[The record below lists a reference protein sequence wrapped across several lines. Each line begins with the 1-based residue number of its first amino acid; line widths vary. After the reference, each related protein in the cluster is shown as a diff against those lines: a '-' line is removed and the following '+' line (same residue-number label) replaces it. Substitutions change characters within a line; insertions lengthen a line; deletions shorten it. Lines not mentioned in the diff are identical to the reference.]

1 MPDKFRIYLNSENAI
16 DGSSSPADCSFNIG
30 SVYEN
35 APALQRYAEMP
46 YCYVKV
52 SYFSIL
58 KTPASF
64 SSDNISTLLVKIN
77 CPQPNSIES
86 KTLGAG
92 YNKNITTSNILGVI
106 PTGNT
111 NSSYSNDQYD
121 NSYTCISNI
130 FKGDINITLCDQ
142 ASDRLP
148 SSKITSSNDWEM
160 LLEIYFEDDMKIY

>member
-16 DGSSSPADCSFNIG
+16 NGSSTPANCSFNIG

-35 APALQRYAEMP
+35 APALERYAEMP

-58 KTPASF
+58 KDF
-64 SSDNISTLLVKIN
+64 SSNATSTLLVKIN

-92 YNKNITTSNILGVI
+92 YNKNITSSNILGLI
-106 PTGNT
+106 PTGKT
-111 NSSYSNDQYD
+111 ASTYSNSQYD
-121 NSYTCISNI
+121 NTYVCVSNI

-142 ASDRLP
+142 ASDIITL
-148 SSKITSSNDWEM
+148 TSSEDWEM
-160 LLEIYFEDDMKIY
+160 LLEIYFEDEMKIY